1 MPEEFDV
8 DVARAEVERL
18 REKQSQLKDQDIIL
32 ALQDRIDS
40 LESEIM
46 RRQKASLE
54 PVPVAEPAPV
64 PTPATPDQLRK
75 ADNLIRES
83 RVEKMRGNKAKALSL
98 LQEAA
103 AAAPSSPT
111 VLEALG
117 DDLNERKQYKSA
129 LEVYQNALTLAK
141 GNIGIEKKVA
151 LTSLKASGMG
161 SIDAQLRAGL
171 SDSLFALDP
180 EQSASL
186 GVARV
191 LTAVMPGAG
200 HILLRRTTQG
210 ILVLVLWLACVGSIV
225 VMKQDFSEL
234 FQMMFGKHVHPN
246 LVVLAPMF
254 GAIVIYL
261 GALASLGG
269 GGKGGG
275 GPKPP
280 PIDRPTPPVN
290 LPFE

>member
-46 RRQKASLE
+46 RRQKAKLE
-54 PVPVAEPAPV
+54 PIPVAEPAPV
-64 PTPATPDQLRK
+64 PTPATPEQMRK
-75 ADNLIRES
+75 ADTLIRES

-103 AAAPSSPT
+103 AAAPSSPS

-117 DDLNERKQYKSA
+117 DDLSERKQYKSA
-129 LEVYQNALTLAK
+129 LDVYKNALALAK
-141 GNIGIEKKVA
+141 GNVGIENKVA
-151 LTSLKASGMG
+151 LTALRVSGAG
-161 SIDAQLRAGL
+161 SIDDQLRAGL

-180 EQSASL
+180 DQSASL

-200 HILLRRTTQG
+200 HILLRRTSQG
-210 ILVLVLWLACVGSIV
+210 VFILVLWLACVGSIV
-225 VMKQDFSEL
+225 VMKQDFSAL

-246 LVVLAPMF
+246 LVVLLPLF
-254 GAIVIYL
+254 GAVVVYL

-269 GGKGGG
+269 GKAAAIRAKA
-275 GPKPP
+275 PV
-280 PIDRPTPPVN
+280 DHPTPPVN

>member
-1 MPEEFDV
+1 
-8 DVARAEVERL
+8 
-18 REKQSQLKDQDIIL
+18 
-32 ALQDRIDS
+32 
-40 LESEIM
+40 
-46 RRQKASLE
+46 
-54 PVPVAEPAPV
+54 
-64 PTPATPDQLRK
+64 
-75 ADNLIRES
+75 
-83 RVEKMRGNKAKALSL
+83 
-98 LQEAA
+98 
-103 AAAPSSPT
+103 
-111 VLEALG
+111 
-117 DDLNERKQYKSA
+117 
-129 LEVYQNALTLAK
+129 
-141 GNIGIEKKVA
+141 
-151 LTSLKASGMG
+151 
-161 SIDAQLRAGL
+161 
-171 SDSLFALDP
+171 
-180 EQSASL
+180 
-186 GVARV
+186 
-191 LTAVMPGAG
+191 MPGAG

>member
-1 MPEEFDV
+1 
-8 DVARAEVERL
+8 
-18 REKQSQLKDQDIIL
+18 
-32 ALQDRIDS
+32 
-40 LESEIM
+40 M

-141 GNIGIEKKVA
+141 GNIGIEK
-151 LTSLKASGMG
+151 
-161 SIDAQLRAGL
+161 
-171 SDSLFALDP
+171 
-180 EQSASL
+180 ASL

-269 GGKGGG
+269 GGKGAG